1 MIGLVL
7 RPGTVR
13 RHPPASG
20 AHGGQFD
27 HADQHGFASG
37 HADTVCRITS
47 RSQTWAASAWARTCH
62 AMAIEKPG
70 TSSGTGTAA
79 SGPPLPD
86 LAVLE
91 RILEEVLAGEGTW
104 AAPTARLAAEVV
116 NRYRRAMGGN
126 DAGATSRDV

>member
-13 RHPPASG
+13 RNPPASG

-27 HADQHGFASG
+27 HDDQQAPASG

-47 RSQTWAASAWARTCH
+47 RSQTWAASAWARTCQ

-79 SGPPLPD
+79 SGP
-86 LAVLE
+86 AQRRVM
-91 RILEEVLAGEGTW
+91 RAGTV
-104 AAPTARLAAEVV
+104 ALMSDKRLTLAAHSVGLSLGAV
-116 NRYRRAMGGN
+116 QRYIPCA
-126 DAGATSRDV
+126 